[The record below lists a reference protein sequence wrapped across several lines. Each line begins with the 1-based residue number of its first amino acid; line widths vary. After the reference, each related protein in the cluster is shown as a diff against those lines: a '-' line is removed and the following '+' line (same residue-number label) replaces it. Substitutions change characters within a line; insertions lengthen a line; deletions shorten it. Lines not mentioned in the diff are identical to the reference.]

1 MGFRRRAYVVA
12 QRWPRR
18 GDVSPRARSPCCSP
32 AAVVRIRLY
41 CDRRPRAHP
50 ARRDARMLRDC
61 PVAQMVRAGPSDR
74 DVSKL
79 KQVAPVV
86 AGQQQ
91 SVGAVALRATAEQDQ
106 LRSAAWD
113 EQPRALS
120 LRSLRNPPT
129 GGSPLSENLCFGAA
143 KVTSLSW
150 ASCREV
156 ATEPAAL
163 IVVTLGCSS
172 LGLFLTDCIP
182 VGWSSLGFGCF
193 RRGIGAEVWPRQC
206 SGLTLGI
213 GPSRSNSEGR
223 GRRAHRK
230 CGAALE
236 DPGNDGGTCA
246 FFAYS

>member
-1 MGFRRRAYVVA
+1 MA
-12 QRWPRR
+12 RWHCERQP
-18 GDVSPRARSPCCSP
+18 S
-32 AAVVRIRLY
+32 RIN
-41 CDRRPRAHP
+41 
-50 ARRDARMLRDC
+50 
-61 PVAQMVRAGPSDR
+61 
-74 DVSKL
+74 
-79 KQVAPVV
+79 
-86 AGQQQ
+86 
-91 SVGAVALRATAEQDQ
+91 
-106 LRSAAWD
+106 LRSVAWD

-143 KVTSLSW
+143 KVTSLSR

-193 RRGIGAEVWPRQC
+193 RRGISAEVWPRQC

-213 GPSRSNSEGR
+213 GPSRSSSEGR

-236 DPGNDGGTCA
+236 DPGYDGGTCA
-246 FFAYS
+246 FFAYSWRSNAVLKGGEGDSLRVQAPRPRHLTPVVFRRRRDSN

>member
-1 MGFRRRAYVVA
+1 MA
-12 QRWPRR
+12 RWHCERQP
-18 GDVSPRARSPCCSP
+18 S
-32 AAVVRIRLY
+32 RIN
-41 CDRRPRAHP
+41 
-50 ARRDARMLRDC
+50 
-61 PVAQMVRAGPSDR
+61 
-74 DVSKL
+74 
-79 KQVAPVV
+79 
-86 AGQQQ
+86 
-91 SVGAVALRATAEQDQ
+91 

-143 KVTSLSW
+143 KVASLNR

-172 LGLFLTDCIP
+172 LGLFLADCIP

-213 GPSRSNSEGR
+213 GPSRSSSEGR
-223 GRRAHRK
+223 GRRAHRE

-236 DPGNDGGTCA
+236 DPGYDGGTCA
-246 FFAYS
+246 FFAYSWRSNAVLKGGERG

>member
-1 MGFRRRAYVVA
+1 M
-12 QRWPRR
+12 
-18 GDVSPRARSPCCSP
+18 
-32 AAVVRIRLY
+32 
-41 CDRRPRAHP
+41 
-50 ARRDARMLRDC
+50 
-61 PVAQMVRAGPSDR
+61 
-74 DVSKL
+74 
-79 KQVAPVV
+79 APFV

-91 SVGAVALRATAEQDQ
+91 SLARWHCERQPSRIN
-106 LRSAAWD
+106 LRSVAWD

-143 KVTSLSW
+143 KVTSLSR

-213 GPSRSNSEGR
+213 GPSRSSSEGR
-223 GRRAHRK
+223 GVGARIASAVRHWRTLAMMAERAHSLRIR
-230 CGAALE
+230 
-236 DPGNDGGTCA
+236 GGRTPC
-246 FFAYS
+246 